1 MCVCSGGCPAAGRQG
16 CGDRGGAGEGEEE
29 EQDGDGDPQV
39 GTVNQIFLS
48 SAQNIFCSRSRFKVM
63 QATGVMERSP
73 SVSESEFPVEVS
85 AAERVIG
92 RDASLYLLF
101 TNYFNSRKEPK
112 RFRSFSS
119 CEYRKGVKVW
129 DL

>member
-1 MCVCSGGCPAAGRQG
+1 
-16 CGDRGGAGEGEEE
+16 
-29 EQDGDGDPQV
+29 
-39 GTVNQIFLS
+39 
-48 SAQNIFCSRSRFKVM
+48 M

-85 AAERVIG
+85 RQYYSEKIKIFLLIFIGLHTVIIIVM
-92 RDASLYLLF
+92 LPFIYKLF
-101 TNYFNSRKEPK
+101 YSRKEPK